1 MEEERD
7 REEARDILVEEE
19 RDRVEENDK
28 DKE

>member
-7 REEARDILVEEE
+7 REEARDILVEEV